1 MRKKQEFL
9 EKACTKD
16 SLTGFTLVEL
26 TVTIGVSLIIS
37 ALVLADFP
45 EFTRRLALSR
55 TANSVALSFRQAESA
70 ALAVR
75 EFGSEIF
82 PAYGL
87 RFENLPAKSYVFF
100 ADLNSD
106 RLYGGAGEKVDEFI
120 INTSPEIAGICGGLK
135 SSPPG
140 DCSITRLDVVYVRPN
155 PDIFINTDKGAFT
168 DAGVIIRLPTG
179 EEKKI
184 IIWTTG
190 QLSIE

>member
-1 MRKKQEFL
+1 MSR
-9 EKACTKD
+9 
-16 SLTGFTLVEL
+16 GFTLVEL
-26 TVTIGVSLIIS
+26 TVTVGISLIIS

-45 EFTRRLALSR
+45 EFTRRLSLSR

-87 RFENLPAKSYVFF
+87 HFEGLPAKSYVFF
-100 ADLNSD
+100 ADLNAD
-106 RLYGGAGEKVDEFI
+106 RLYGGAGEKVDEFL
-120 INTSPEIAGICGGLK
+120 INTAPEITRICGGLK

-140 DCSITRLDVVYVRPN
+140 DCSITRLNVVYVRPN
-155 PDIFINTDKGAFT
+155 PDIFINTDKGVFT
-168 DAGVIIRLPTG
+168 DVGVIIRLPTG